1 MNDVSQLAGAMLAIT
16 FAAVMLVTG
25 QLYIEDKS
33 ARLVAGSAARR
44 GQLGHVHGRPRADAR
59 ADWRRLSG

>member
-1 MNDVSQLAGAMLAIT
+1 MNDVSQLASAMLAIT

-33 ARLVAGSAARR
+33 ARLTAGSAARR
-44 GQLGHVHGRPRADAR
+44 GQPGYVHGRPGANVRAN
-59 ADWRRLSG
+59 WRRLSS